1 MQHADLR
8 AAYLLLF
15 KYTDLQ
21 YKVKEEKAAASDLRE
36 LCEELKEKMQAERE
50 SAEAKYHELSQKR
63 VAEMETAMAVERSLR
78 DHFDEMDK
86 EWRG

>member
-1 MQHADLR
+1 MR
-8 AAYLLLF
+8 AAYLLLY

-36 LCEELKEKMQAERE
+36 LCEEMKEKMRVEHDAAET
-50 SAEAKYHELSQKR
+50 KYQELSQKR
-63 VAEMETAMAVERSLR
+63 MSEMETAIAVERSLR